1 MTSSE
6 ALLSDARHGDSQV
19 WTPQLWA
26 ILIVLGGALCLDA
39 LDVSMI
45 GVALPSIQ
53 TALGLS
59 TASLQW
65 IVSGYVLGYGG
76 LLLLG
81 GRAADLLGRRRVFLV
96 ALAVFALVSV
106 LGGLVSDPGLL
117 IAARFVKGVAAA
129 FTAPAS
135 MSLLT
140 TTFPEG
146 PMRNRAFSVYTVFG
160 ASGFSLGLVLSGLL
174 TEISWRWTL
183 LVPAPVAA
191 LVLVAAIR
199 LIPRGERV
207 ARAGRR
213 FDLPGALTITAAMLL
228 LVYTVVSAQQAG
240 WGSARTIGSFAAV
253 AVLFGAFAAIERRS
267 RDPLVPFG
275 IFASRALRRANIGA
289 VTLFGSYISFQ
300 FLVTQYLQTLAGW
313 SALATALAFL
323 PAGVM
328 VVVLSTRMAR
338 LLGRF
343 GPARLTALAFACLLI
358 AYVVFLR
365 AGVRPDY
372 PAVMLPATLLI
383 GLAFGLGFSSLSVA
397 ATAGVPDAEQG
408 LAASLFQTS
417 FQVGGAVVLAV
428 VTAVIDA
435 SGAGRLVSPAATL
448 AAYRPALIL
457 ITAVAAAGALV
468 ALSGLRRRG
477 TSRSRR
483 AACPSMRSGESWPG
497 QRRGARGAHRARARP
512 GQHGALTQLPVVSG
526 RAMGRDDDHRDGPR
540 RPVAARLRPPSP
552 ARRPGPARS
561 GSS

>member
-1 MTSSE
+1 MYIHIVWRMTSSE
-6 ALLSDARHGDSQV
+6 VQARHSDARHGDSQA

-26 ILIVLGGALCLDA
+26 ILFVLGGALCLDA

-45 GVALPSIQ
+45 GVALPSIRS
-53 TALGLS
+53 ALDLS
-59 TASLQW
+59 TSSLQW

-76 LLLLG
+76 L
-81 GRAADLLGRRRVFLV
+81 A
-96 ALAVFALVSV
+96 
-106 LGGLVSDPGLL
+106 SDPGLL

-160 ASGFSLGLVLSGLL
+160 ASGFSLGLILSGLL
-174 TEISWRWTL
+174 TEVSWRWTL

-191 LVLVAAIR
+191 VVLAAGIWV
-199 LIPRGERV
+199 IPRGER
-207 ARAGRR
+207 ATRGGRR
-213 FDLPGALTITAAMLL
+213 FDIPGALTITAAMLL

-240 WGSARTIGSFAAV
+240 WASARTIGSFAAV
-253 AVLFGAFAAIERRS
+253 AVLFGLFAAIERRS

-313 SALATALAFL
+313 SAIGTALAFL

-328 VVVLSTRMAR
+328 VVVLSTRMAP

-343 GPARLTALAFACLLI
+343 GPAPLTAVAFSCLLM

-365 AGVRPDY
+365 AGVSPDY
-372 PAVMLPATLLI
+372 PAVMMPAILLI
-383 GLAFGLGFSSLSVA
+383 GLAFGLGFSSLTVA

-417 FQVGGAVVLAV
+417 FQVGGAVVLAI
-428 VTAVIDA
+428 VTAVVDA
-435 SGAGRLVSPAATL
+435 SGAGQLASPAATL

-457 ITAVAAAGALV
+457 ITGVAAVGALV
-468 ALSGLRRRG
+468 ALSGLRPQRDL
-477 TSRSRR
+477 
-483 AACPSMRSGESWPG
+483 AA
-497 QRRGARGAHRARARP
+497 
-512 GQHGALTQLPVVSG
+512 
-526 RAMGRDDDHRDGPR
+526 
-540 RPVAARLRPPSP
+540 
-552 ARRPGPARS
+552 GPAGEPPVPSAELARMVPV
-561 GSS
+561 GEAAKDGRTA

>member
-1 MTSSE
+1 MHIVSRMTSSE
-6 ALLSDARHGDSQV
+6 ALHSDARPGGSQV
-19 WTPQLWA
+19 WTPQLWGV
-26 ILIVLGGALCLDA
+26 LIVLGGALCLDG
-39 LDVSMI
+39 LDVSMV
-45 GVALPSIQ
+45 GVALPSIR

-59 TASLQW
+59 TSSLQW

-106 LGGLVSDPGLL
+106 FGGLVSSPGLL

-191 LVLVAAIR
+191 VVLAAAIR
-199 LIPRGERV
+199 LIPRGE
-207 ARAGRR
+207 ARGGEARGGEARSGERRGRGDRR
-213 FDLPGALTITAAMLL
+213 FDIPGALAITVAMLL

-253 AVLFGAFAAIERRS
+253 AVLLGAFVVIERRS

-275 IFASRALRRANIGA
+275 IFSSRALLRANAGA

-300 FLVTQYLQTLAGW
+300 FLVTQYLQTLSGW
-313 SALATALAFL
+313 SALSTALAFL

-328 VVVLSTRMAR
+328 VVALSTRMAS

-343 GPARLTALAFACLLI
+343 GPAPLTAIAFTCLII
-358 AYVVFLR
+358 AYAVFLR

-435 SGAGRLVSPAATL
+435 SGAGRILSPAATL

-457 ITAVAAAGALV
+457 ITGVAAAGTLV
-468 ALSGLRRRG
+468 ALSGLRLNG
-477 TSRSRR
+477 L
-483 AACPSMRSGESWPG
+483 RSGV
-497 QRRGARGAHRARARP
+497 ARP
-512 GQHGALTQLPVVSG
+512 GGRQRDRAGGPEASLTV
-526 RAMGRDDDHRDGPR
+526 
-540 RPVAARLRPPSP
+540 RPAPARVAAEVTAEATVTAT
-552 ARRPGPARS
+552 ARELDEAC
-561 GSS
+561 

>member
-6 ALLSDARHGDSQV
+6 ALLSDARHGDSQA

-53 TALGLS
+53 TSLGLS

-81 GRAADLLGRRRVFLV
+81 GRAADLLGRRRVFLI

-117 IAARFVKGVAAA
+117 IAARFIKGVAAA

-199 LIPRGERV
+199 VIPRGERV
-207 ARAGRR
+207 ARAGRK
-213 FDLPGALTITAAMLL
+213 FDIPGALTITAAMLL

-240 WGSARTIGSFAAV
+240 WGSARTIGSFAVV
-253 AVLFGAFAAIERRS
+253 AILFGAFTAIERRS

-313 SALATALAFL
+313 SAIDTALAFL

-328 VVVLSTRMAR
+328 VVVLSTRMAG

-343 GPARLTALAFACLLI
+343 GPAPLTALAFSCLLI
-358 AYVVFLR
+358 AYLVFLR

-383 GLAFGLGFSSLSVA
+383 GLAFGLGFSSLTVA
-397 ATAGVPDAEQG
+397 ATAGVPDSEQG

-417 FQVGGAVVLAV
+417 FQVGGAVVLAI
-428 VTAVIDA
+428 VTAVVDA

-457 ITAVAAAGALV
+457 ITAVAAVGALV
-468 ALSGLRRRG
+468 ALSGLRRQRDL
-477 TSRSRR
+477 SVAPDVVPAVR
-483 AACPSMRSGESWPG
+483 PG
-497 QRRGARGAHRARARP
+497 DLAVRRGEPAVP
-512 GQHGALTQLPVVSG
+512 GELAASGRDVDGSGRELASCTVAPAALTVREPV
-526 RAMGRDDDHRDGPR
+526 RDSTVR
-540 RPVAARLRPPSP
+540 
-552 ARRPGPARS
+552 
-561 GSS
+561 